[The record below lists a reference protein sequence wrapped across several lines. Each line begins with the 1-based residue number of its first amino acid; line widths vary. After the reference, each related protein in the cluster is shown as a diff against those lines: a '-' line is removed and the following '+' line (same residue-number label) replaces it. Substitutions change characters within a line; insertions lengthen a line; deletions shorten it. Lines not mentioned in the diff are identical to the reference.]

1 MAENKLKI
9 QHLRSKELVD
19 GKPKLPTEL
28 DEGEIAINFA
38 TGHETIAI
46 KNDSNQIVKFDNKV
60 DENYEPTQYNGKFET
75 LVTETNHVKAG
86 DTNSKAFKS
95 VENTMS
101 TLVDEVYKNEKAI
114 VTTFGTVGSATG
126 IVDAEGNISYQT
138 KADAHYIASATS
150 VHDATVKLDNSL
162 NGVETT
168 VNGHQNQI
176 TAVKATADQNKT
188 DIATSNTKVRNIATA
203 AGVINAQDVIGYQTK
218 ADAHYIA
225 GAHSVHEATVL
236 LDSKLKETTL
246 TSDHNFQDI
255 KDLANV
261 AGAVKNG
268 DGAYVYQSNNNTKYI
283 AGAHSVHEATVLLDS
298 SLSRNENNIEILAE
312 STGMKMDE
320 NSHTYKY
327 TQTETGVAYIGDAVS
342 VDDATVKLDFKL
354 QEIEDASGHHTQDIS
369 DLANVTGG
377 AVRNIETKRYEYT
390 PEETAN
396 YIADATSVH
405 NATVKLD
412 NVLGPINTTVRQWC
426 PISLDFVELNGVKWL
441 TFDFN
446 AFIGHTYH
454 WGSLGDETQSPFP
467 SANIDDGTTQQNP
480 AWTAIK
486 SIVAPLS
493 SSNVNDASTERTRLL
508 SPSFDIIYHLTHGLA
523 RMARESEY
531 KSLNQNNIQQ
541 TIRRVIGP
549 VASTKW
555 NFSYKENPNNF
566 ITLDAGVVYK
576 PAEIGAIV
584 QVSNTNNIGET
595 NSAIIGGSSFAPEGR
610 IMGVLIK

>member
-86 DTNSKAFKS
+86 DAYSKAFKS

-101 TLVDEVYKNEKAI
+101 TLVDEVYKNEKSI

-126 IVDAEGNISYQT
+126 IVDAEGNISYQK
-138 KADAHYIASATS
+138 KADAHYIAHANS
-150 VHDATVKLDNSL
+150 VHEATVLLDNSL
-162 NGVETT
+162 NGVETK
-168 VNGHQNQI
+168 VNEHQNQI

-188 DIATSNTKVRNIATA
+188 DITTSNDKAKEIATA
-203 AGVINAQDVIGYQTK
+203 AGVINEQDVIGYQKETGVPYI
-218 ADAHYIA
+218 ADAT
-225 GAHSVHEATVL
+225 SVHDATV
-236 LDSKLKETTL
+236 KLAIQLQQTTG
-246 TSDHNFQDI
+246 TSNQTFQNI

-261 AGAVKNG
+261 AGAVKNAE
-268 DGAYVYQSNNNTKYI
+268 GAYVYQSNDNTKYI
-283 AGAHSVHEATVLLDS
+283 AGAHSVHEATVFLDS

-327 TQTETGVAYIGDAVS
+327 TQEEPGVLYIGDAVS
-342 VDDATVKLDFKL
+342 VHDATVKLDNKL
-354 QEIEDASGHHTQDIS
+354 QDIEDTSSAHTQDIS

-377 AVRNIETKRYEYT
+377 AVRNGGGFVYQADNNTK
-390 PEETAN
+390 
-396 YIADATSVH
+396 YIAGAHSVH
-405 NATVKLD
+405 EATVLLD
-412 NVLGPINTTVRQWC
+412 TALKQVC
-426 PISLDFVELNGVKWL
+426 PISLDFVELNGIKWL
-441 TFDFN
+441 KYDFN
-446 AFIGHTYH
+446 AFIGRTYH

-467 SANIDDGTTQQNP
+467 SVNIDAGTDETQQNP

-493 SSNVNDASTERTRLL
+493 SDNENEASAERTRLL
-508 SPSFDIIYHLTHGLA
+508 SPSFDIIYHLTHGHA

-531 KSLNQNNIQQ
+531 KSLNQDNIQQ
-541 TIRRVIGP
+541 TIHIGIGP
-549 VASTKW
+549 VASTTW
-555 NFSYKENPNNF
+555 TFSYKENPDNS
-566 ITLDAGVVYK
+566 IILHAGLYK
-576 PAEIGAIV
+576 PAEIGAMV
-584 QVSNTNNIGET
+584 VVSNTNNIGQK
-595 NSAIIGGSSFAPEGR
+595 NGAILNNSSFSYEGR